1 MGFINGSEEVIQLE
15 RELLT
20 DVFESLNR
28 EQVDLLKV
36 G

>member
-15 RELLT
+15 RKLLT

-28 EQVDLLKV
+28 EQADLLKV